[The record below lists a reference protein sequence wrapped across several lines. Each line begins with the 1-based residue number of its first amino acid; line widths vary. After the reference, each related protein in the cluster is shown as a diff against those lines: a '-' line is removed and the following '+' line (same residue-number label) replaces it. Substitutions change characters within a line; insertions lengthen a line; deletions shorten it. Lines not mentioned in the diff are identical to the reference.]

1 MIIREAGSIPVA
13 KDIFMKGLKMKRL
26 KRKIF
31 LFFRKHYKIYTLL
44 ILLLG
49 IALGCAYD
57 GRDEIGSFYFKIGSQ
72 VYYVGALQ

>member
-1 MIIREAGSIPVA
+1 
-13 KDIFMKGLKMKRL
+13 MKKVKQKL
-26 KRKIF
+26 F
-31 LFFRKHYKIYTLL
+31 LFFRKHYKLYSYALL
-44 ILLLG
+44 IIG